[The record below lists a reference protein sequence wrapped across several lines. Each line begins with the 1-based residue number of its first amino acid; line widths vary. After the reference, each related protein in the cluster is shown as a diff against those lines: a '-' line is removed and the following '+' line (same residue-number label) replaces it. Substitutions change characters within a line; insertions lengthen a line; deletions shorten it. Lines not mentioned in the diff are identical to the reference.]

1 MDGVNQLHN
10 DYFDVYKENYNSEN
24 LNERDDKFFDPNQFK
39 ILGKK
44 KQKSKSTEEN
54 TEREP
59 TEKILRKMQKP
70 IWFEIIKKE
79 IEEITNNKRHLQ

>member
-1 MDGVNQLHN
+1 M
-10 DYFDVYKENYNSEN
+10 
-24 LNERDDKFFDPNQFK
+24 NERDEKFFAPNQFK

-79 IEEITNNKRHLQ
+79 IEEIRNNKRHLQ